1 MMTWTLAGRDL
12 ARSAWIIAAW
22 AWIAA
27 PPIGGSPVPDAG
39 ARAAP
44 SAVAQCLPDGSGY
57 LRAYLSDALTANLDW
72 HGAGIECEGGMRPDG
87 RGLRVSFAGP
97 LLAGGTAHRLR
108 FIFGVETTGQGRSGH
123 ALPANV
129 TLILEGERQ
138 IFSTRGDD
146 KCTVD
151 ALRQAPLARTPRRR
165 DYRVE
170 ARGFCVAPAASLT
183 SPARVLV
190 SRFDFVGRIS
200 LYPEAPA
207 APPEP
212 GLPGVAPGAAPR
224 PSVRGQERT
233 AEYRIGD
240 PAPSPSRRPLS

>member
-1 MMTWTLAGRDL
+1 MRGGLGTLGWAAAAGVAAALVL
-12 ARSAWIIAAW
+12 AAVPAFATASVDP
-22 AWIAA
+22 AA
-27 PPIGGSPVPDAG
+27 PAGGA
-39 ARAAP
+39 
-44 SAVAQCLPDGSGY
+44 CLPDGSGY
-57 LRAYLSDALTANLDW
+57 LRARLSDALTANLDW
-72 HGAGIECEGGMRPDG
+72 HGAELECEGGMRPDG

-97 LLAGGTAHRLR
+97 LRAGGTAHRLR

-207 APPEP
+207 APGKPSS
-212 GLPGVAPGAAPR
+212 PGVAPGAAPR
-224 PSVRGQERT
+224 RALPAVQGQERT
-233 AEYRIGD
+233 TEYRLGD
-240 PAPSPSRRPLS
+240 SAPSPSRRPLS